1 MNLLCL
7 EFEFVI
13 RLFLIDVSVFLN
25 FELFMSALDAVLI
38 IFRI

>member
-25 FELFMSALDAVLI
+25 FELSCQHWMLF
-38 IFRI
+38 